1 MPRVRPHAP
10 QCATVNG
17 AKCAALLDKCGTLT
31 PGKEADIVMI
41 RADEMNV
48 YPLNSALGTV
58 VQGADVRNV
67 DTVIIGGA
75 IRKRHGALV
84 GINMPRFRQLVD
96 ESRSYL
102 FAKMNYKLDIFS

>member
-1 MPRVRPHAP
+1 VTVRQVL

-48 YPLNSALGTV
+48 YPLNNAVGTV
-58 VQGADVRNV
+58 VQAADVRNV

-75 IRKRHGALV
+75 VRKRRGALV
-84 GINMPRFRQLVD
+84 GVNMPRFRQLVD
-96 ESRSYL
+96 ESRRYL
-102 FAKMNYKLDIFS
+102 FGKMNYTLDILS